1 MLFRSQNA
9 VNILAGD
16 NINLEE
22 RGENIK
28 ISASS
33 QKQIAANENDITDI
47 TEIVIDDVDNPLLI
61 DNEITK
67 VSNGIASS
75 KAVYTA
81 LQSKAGKVNTVTL
94 ENGAELT
101 LADNTEYYGT
111 SILNLTLNYPQEN
124 FECYISFDIPTEG
137 TINISLDQSKYI
149 GTLPNFTNGKSYEI
163 SIKNGVVICGE
174 VIK

>member
-1 MLFRSQNA
+1 MQLKVK
-9 VNILAGD
+9 VNDKWVEIPA
-16 NINLEE
+16 
-22 RGENIK
+22 
-28 ISASS
+28 
-33 QKQIAANENDITDI
+33 I
-47 TEIVIDDVDNPLLI
+47 TEIADDIISDKL
-61 DNEITK
+61 TY
-67 VSNGIASS
+67 SS
-75 KAVYTA
+75 KKIEELLA
-81 LQSKAGKVNTVTL
+81 SKASKVNTVTF

-163 SIKNGVVICGE
+163 SIKNGVVVCGE
-174 VIK
+174 MIK

>member
-1 MLFRSQNA
+1 MGLKYKNSSGGWVQ
-9 VNILAGD
+9 IPIPSE
-16 NINLEE
+16 INDKMTSATSTYSS
-22 RGENIK
+22 IK
-28 ISASS
+28 I
-33 QKQIAANENDITDI
+33 EN
-47 TEIVIDDVDNPLLI
+47 LL
-61 DNEITK
+61 
-67 VSNGIASS
+67 A
-75 KAVYTA
+75 
-81 LQSKAGKVNTVTL
+81 SKAGKVNTVTF

-149 GTLPNFTNGKSYEI
+149 GILPNFTNGKSYEI